1 MAIVTSARTRQ
12 AVKTK
17 KAVLPGSKLTL
28 GRQLFYQLLCL
39 IISFTVLFP
48 IGWVLSVSLSSLN
61 ESRPKSF
68 IPTNPTLAAYGQV
81 LQKPTL
87 NPISFWELAFNSFKL
102 AFGTSFFA
110 VVIGVS
116 AAYAFSRFQFPARK
130 FLFLSILAVLMLPG
144 FATIAP
150 LYTLLNHIQFGQ
162 FNLRNSLWGVGVAIL
177 SGALP
182 FSIYNMK
189 GYLDAAVPKDLEE
202 AAFIDGATRNQTF
215 LRVVLPLTTPVLA
228 VTALFGFI
236 GGWTEF
242 ALSWQFLDNVKDYT
256 LAMALDSMQG
266 QYARTTPWSEFS
278 AFAIL
283 MALPVT
289 VIYLL
294 LQRYIVSGLTL
305 GGVKG

>member
-1 MAIVTSARTRQ
+1 MATVSQ
-12 AVKTK
+12 AQTQRAAKTK

-28 GRQLFYQLLCL
+28 GKQLFYQFLCL
-39 IISFTVLFP
+39 VIAFTVLFP
-48 IGWVLSVSLSSLN
+48 IAWVFSVSINSLN
-61 ESRPKSF
+61 ESRPTSF
-68 IPTNPTLAAYGQV
+68 IPANPTLDAYGQV
-81 LQKPTL
+81 LQKPTQ
-87 NPISFWELAFNSFKL
+87 NDISFWGLAFNSFKL

-110 VVIGVS
+110 VLVGVS

-150 LYTLLNHIQFGQ
+150 LYTLLNHVKIGDFI
-162 FNLRNSLWGVGVAIL
+162 LRDSLWGVGIAIL
-177 SGALP
+177 SGSLP

-202 AAFIDGATRNQTF
+202 ASFIDGATRNQTF
-215 LRVVLPLTTPVLA
+215 LRIVLPLTTPVLA

-242 ALSWQFLDNVKDYT
+242 ALSWQFLDNVNDYT

-266 QYARTTPWSEFS
+266 QFARTTPWSEFS

-289 VIYLL
+289 VVYLF